1 MNEAKDTLK
10 DRKLPFLHTL
20 RCTLIHPVGILLTL
34 AFLLTMAL
42 YLFGVVYASDL
53 AIQFCEEAY
62 PTQEW
67 LITAVKYS
75 GTLLDTVVPILNT
88 ILFMLACDALVMN
101 LEHHR
106 KSQANS
112 SGC

>member
-1 MNEAKDTLK
+1 MNEVKDTLK
-10 DRKLPFLHTL
+10 DQKLPFLHTL
-20 RCTLIHPVGILLTL
+20 RCTLIHPVGLLLTL

-53 AIQFCEEAY
+53 AIQYFEEAY

-75 GTLLDTVVPILNT
+75 GALLVTVVPILNT
-88 ILFMLACDALVMN
+88 ILFVLACETLVMRR
-101 LEHHR
+101 ERHR
-106 KSQANS
+106 KSQS
-112 SGC
+112 STLA